1 MHSLYSSLLMIIL
14 TLLIFVG
21 FPKRKL
27 KFNKLLLLFILTD
40 KLNPNE
46 EVFLFIFPWHVVTT
60 DIYLWTELL
69 LRQNKFLKVWLKGRT
84 CSMHSSACN
93 SSSISTQSIPSDQLA
108 WKLFIHSFLPKVCA
122 LLLKDSFKDFQ
133 VGYRLGF

>member
-1 MHSLYSSLLMIIL
+1 MHSLYSSLLMIIV

-21 FPKRKL
+21 FPKCKL
-27 KFNKLLLLFILTD
+27 KFNKLLLLFILKD

-69 LRQNKFLKVWLKGRT
+69 LRKNKFLKVRLKRRT
-84 CSMHSSACN
+84 CNMPDSN
-93 SSSISTQSIPSDQLA
+93 SSSLSTQSIPSDQLA
-108 WKLFIHSFLPKVCA
+108 WKLFRHSFLPKVCV
-122 LLLKDSFKDFQ
+122 LLLKYSFKDFQ

>member
-21 FPKRKL
+21 FPKCKL

-46 EVFLFIFPWHVVTT
+46 EVFFLYFH
-60 DIYLWTELL
+60 EMLL
-69 LRQNKFLKVWLKGRT
+69 QLTYICEQSCFYGRI
-84 CSMHSSACN
+84 N
-93 SSSISTQSIPSDQLA
+93 
-108 WKLFIHSFLPKVCA
+108 F
-122 LLLKDSFKDFQ
+122 
-133 VGYRLGF
+133 

>member
-1 MHSLYSSLLMIIL
+1 MHNLYSSLLMIIV

-21 FPKRKL
+21 FPKCKL
-27 KFNKLLLLFILTD
+27 KFNKLLLLFILKD

-69 LRQNKFLKVWLKGRT
+69 LRKNKFLKVWLKGRT
-84 CSMHSSACN
+84 CNMPDSN
-93 SSSISTQSIPSDQLA
+93 SSSLSTQSIPSDQLA
-108 WKLFIHSFLPKVCA
+108 WKLFRHSFLPKVCV
-122 LLLKDSFKDFQ
+122 LLLKYSFKDFQ